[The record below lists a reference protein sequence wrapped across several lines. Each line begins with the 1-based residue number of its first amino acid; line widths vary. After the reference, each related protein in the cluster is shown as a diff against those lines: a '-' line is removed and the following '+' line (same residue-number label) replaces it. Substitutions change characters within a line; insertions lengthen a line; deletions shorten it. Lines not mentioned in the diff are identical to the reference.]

1 MPMKATLRCLL
12 VAQLAQCGCGLRAG
26 AALRP
31 LHSQPHTLGGRPALA
46 HGLRMAADS
55 DEEGAVGTDAAR
67 QLLGMKGAADD
78 EDNIWKIR
86 LQLTKPVTWVP
97 LIWGVAC
104 GAAASGNYH
113 WWNPLTIGQPGHI
126 PLGLAATDLA
136 KAATC
141 MVLSGPFLTGYT
153 QTINDWYDREIDAIN
168 EPYRPIPS
176 GKISEF
182 EVIAQIWVL
191 LLAGIGTAYLCDN
204 WAGHEFPVVTLL
216 SVFGALISYIYS
228 APPLKLKQSWVGN
241 YALGASYI
249 SLPWWCG
256 QARVPQGG
264 RGDGSA
270 HTADRDACCAQAM
283 FGTLSL
289 PVMVLTTLYSIAGLG
304 IAIVNDFKSIEGDAK
319 ARNTPRRA
327 DHVRARGAV
336 VARMSRATA
345 AIVGVA
351 DGPRLAARR
360 LRRRQ
365 GQVDLRGVDRP
376 HAARRRRVPG
386 VHRRDDLCGGACR
399 ARRPADGPT
408 GRAAPG
414 CLYAPSAL
422 GATRPINSI
431 RRRVARDCTCSA
443 TRSSMTSSTKRARSR
458 SSCSAFSRPP
468 SRAPTPGSRLTWHVE
483 MNAHRARG
491 AWRRPGRRPD
501 FGPSSRSR
509 FDRRGSG

>member
-1 MPMKATLRCLL
+1 MKATLRCLL

-31 LHSQPHTLGGRPALA
+31 LHSQPHALGGRPTLA

-126 PLGLAATDLA
+126 PFGLAATDLA

-204 WAGHEFPVVTLL
+204 WAGHDFPVVTLL
-216 SVFGALISYIYS
+216 SVFGAFISYIYS

-256 QARVPQGG
+256 QARVPRDG
-264 RGDGSA
+264 RGDRSA
-270 HTADRDACCAQAM
+270 
-283 FGTLSL
+283 
-289 PVMVLTTLYSIAGLG
+289 
-304 IAIVNDFKSIEGDAK
+304 
-319 ARNTPRRA
+319 RRA
-327 DHVRARGAV
+327 LSRSRRVPRAGDVRHSQPAGDGPHDTLLDRRAGDRHRQRLQIDRRRREGAKHPSRPRPP
-336 VARMSRATA
+336 ASRSSRANR
-345 AIVGVA
+345 
-351 DGPRLAARR
+351 PRHRR
-360 LRRRQ
+360 CWWRRRWASTRCQ
-365 GQVDLRGVDRP
+365 SSSASTRP
-376 HAARRRRVPG
+376 SGSARRR
-386 VHRRDDLCGGACR
+386 
-399 ARRPADGPT
+399 
-408 GRAAPG
+408 
-414 CLYAPSAL
+414 
-422 GATRPINSI
+422 
-431 RRRVARDCTCSA
+431 
-443 TRSSMTSSTKRARSR
+443 ST
-458 SSCSAFSRPP
+458 
-468 SRAPTPGSRLTWHVE
+468 
-483 MNAHRARG
+483 
-491 AWRRPGRRPD
+491 
-501 FGPSSRSR
+501 
-509 FDRRGSG
+509 